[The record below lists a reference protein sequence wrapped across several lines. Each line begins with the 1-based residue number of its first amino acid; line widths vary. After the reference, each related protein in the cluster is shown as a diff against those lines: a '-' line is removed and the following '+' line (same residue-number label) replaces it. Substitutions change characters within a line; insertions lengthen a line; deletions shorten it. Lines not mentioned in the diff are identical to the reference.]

1 MRRIGSRRKSF
12 VPPYTLPRML
22 SRLILFGSVLAVASG
37 VFAQTNPAPAK
48 PAQVN
53 ATQASATAPGSPDWS
68 EPFPPHRMIGNIH
81 YVGSRGLASY
91 LITTPDGLILINSNL
106 KTSVPLIRESVEK
119 LGFRFSDVKILLISH
134 AYFDHDGG
142 SAEVKKLTGAK
153 YMVMDGDV
161 DVVESGGET
170 DFQYGDDP
178 TLSYPATKVDRV
190 LHDGD
195 DVRLGN
201 TVLTAH
207 KTAGH
212 TRGCTTWT
220 LKVREAGKTYD
231 VVIVGSP
238 NVNPGYKLVNNE
250 RYPEIADDYARG
262 FGVLK
267 SLACDVFLGA
277 HGSYYDLEAK
287 YAKLK
292 AGGVNPYIDSAG
304 YKDYVA
310 EREQA
315 FLSEL
320 QKQTAAVKKQ

>member
-1 MRRIGSRRKSF
+1 MQ
-12 VPPYTLPRML
+12 L
-22 SRLILFGSVLAVASG
+22 SRLILFASALAFTSG
-37 VFAQTNPAPAK
+37 LFAQTSSAPAQ
-48 PAQVN
+48 PAQST
-53 ATQASATAPGSPDWS
+53 ATLPSSPDWS
-68 EPFPPHRMIGNIH
+68 EPFPAHRMIGNVY

-91 LITTPDGLILINSNL
+91 LITTPAGHILINSDL
-106 KTSVPLIRESVEK
+106 KTSVPQIQQSIEK

-134 AYFDHDGG
+134 AHFDHDGG
-142 SAEVKKLTGAK
+142 SAEVKKLTGAQ
-153 YMVMDGDV
+153 YMVMDADAG
-161 DVVESGGET
+161 VVESGGKS

-195 DVRLGN
+195 EVRLGD

-212 TRGCTTWT
+212 TRGCTTWS
-220 LKVREAGKTYD
+220 LKVREADKTYD

-262 FGVLK
+262 FRVLK
-267 SLACDVFLGA
+267 SLPCDVFLGA
-277 HGSYYDLEAK
+277 HGGYYDMETK
-287 YAKLK
+287 YTKLH
-292 AGGVNPYIDSAG
+292 AGGANPYIDPEG
-304 YKDYVA
+304 YRNYVA

-320 QKQTAAVKKQ
+320 QKQAATVKKQ